1 MVKQLNFAFLLV
13 ILDHD
18 TGRFTLE
25 GPMTDD
31 GPWVNEIVF
40 ARRAGRRISC
50 FPIPASRDPDEAAAR
65 HVEGCIKWP
74 SGSIVL
80 PERPAGLHA
89 S

>member
-1 MVKQLNFAFLLV
+1 MARPSNTAFLLI

-18 TGRFTLE
+18 TGRFTME

-50 FPIPASRDPDEAAAR
+50 ISIPASANPDGVAEP
-65 HVEGCIKWP
+65 HVRGCTRWP

-80 PERPAGLHA
+80 PALPEAYDA
-89 S
+89 